1 MMLFDIVAAQ
11 YIDDYRVSVTFENGK
26 KGIIDFSPYVNSG
39 GVFKLLVNKD
49 YFKKF
54 YINEDLGTICWPNGA
69 DVAPESLYQLVA

>member
-1 MMLFDIVAAQ
+1 MLFDIIAAK

-26 KGIIDFSPYVNSG
+26 TGIIDFSPYVNSG
-39 GVFKLLVNKD
+39 GVFKMLVNKD
-49 YFKKF
+49 YFKTF

>member
-1 MMLFDIVAAQ
+1 MLFDIITAK

-26 KGIIDFSPYVNSG
+26 TGIVDFSPYVNFG
-39 GVFKLLVNKD
+39 GVFKMLGNKD

-69 DVAPESLYQLVA
+69 DVAPESLYQLVS